1 MNEMPVLRGAG
12 APRPL
17 RPFRRAL
24 AGAVVMAVAWAAAPT
39 LAAAAEE
46 SAAARLQQRVTDY
59 WDAIEVF
66 DLYTAYGMELGAKN
80 GSLTPSEFRRRQGGT
95 DWELVDHRIE
105 RIETDDGS
113 AEVALELTFDV
124 PQLDKRLTRPATDRW
139 TYAEGDWY
147 RDARDGPRPAAA
159 PAR

>member
-1 MNEMPVLRGAG
+1 
-12 APRPL
+12 
-17 RPFRRAL
+17 
-24 AGAVVMAVAWAAAPT
+24 VAWAAALP
-39 LAAAAEE
+39 AAAVEP
-46 SAAARLQQRVTDY
+46 STARLQQRVSDY

-80 GSLTPSEFRRRQGGT
+80 GSLTPSEFRRRQGAT
-95 DWELVDHRIE
+95 DWELVDYRIE

-124 PQLDKRLTRPATDRW
+124 PQLGKQLTRPAIGRW
-139 TYAEGDWY
+139 SYADGDWY
-147 RDARDGPRPAAA
+147 RDAPAGARPAA